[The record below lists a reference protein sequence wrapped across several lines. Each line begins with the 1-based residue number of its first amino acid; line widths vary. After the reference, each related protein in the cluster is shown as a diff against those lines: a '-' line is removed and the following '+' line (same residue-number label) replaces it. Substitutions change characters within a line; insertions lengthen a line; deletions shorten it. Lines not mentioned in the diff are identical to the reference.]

1 MAVDPAV
8 QRSAMSAEALL
19 RSAGPGILRTP
30 RSLSC
35 SQGSSR
41 RSVRSWSSREPSLR
55 SRVSAVWLAA
65 PDETDVVARLLV
77 QFRDHLGHSSPSEDS
92 FRASVTQLIERT
104 DSEFWL
110 GAPADGIPAQG
121 ICQLRF
127 RHCVWTA
134 AEDCWLEDLF
144 VNPEARRS
152 GLGRALVQQALDRAR
167 ERGCRRVELDT
178 DEHNDRAI
186 RLYESLGFSATSK
199 GTSPSV
205 FLGARLDG

>member
-1 MAVDPAV
+1 M
-8 QRSAMSAEALL
+8 
-19 RSAGPGILRTP
+19 
-30 RSLSC
+30 
-35 SQGSSR
+35 
-41 RSVRSWSSREPSLR
+41 
-55 SRVSAVWLAA
+55 SAVWLAA

-144 VNPEARRS
+144 VRGSERGT
-152 GLGRALVQQALDRAR
+152 GLGRALVMAAFDRAR
-167 ERGCRRVELDT
+167 ERGCARIELDT
-178 DEHNDRAI
+178 EEANHAAVA
-186 RLYESLGFSATSK
+186 LYASLGFSDTSK
-199 GTSPSV
+199 GESRGLFMGAKLTDPSR
-205 FLGARLDG
+205 A